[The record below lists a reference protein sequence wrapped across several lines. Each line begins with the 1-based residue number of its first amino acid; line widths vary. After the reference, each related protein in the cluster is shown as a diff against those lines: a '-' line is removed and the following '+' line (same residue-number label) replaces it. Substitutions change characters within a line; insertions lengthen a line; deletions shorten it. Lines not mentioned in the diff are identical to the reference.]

1 MAEKKK
7 KKKEPKGMPS
17 GSIKSRMPSS
27 TNKGKA
33 PKKAIK
39 KRSLMERINPFDKE
53 SKARRAAKRK
63 SKVVKSKSK
72 PSKKSKS
79 MSASS
84 LIKATKVDLA
94 RKKKIGASKATAVRK
109 GAKSVV
115 KTKGGEFV
123 KYKKDS
129 KAAGSFRSAFKSSC
143 SGGAKSF
150 SWDGRSYS
158 CNKASSKKTSSKKVT
173 TKKVTGTAKA
183 GNPAKA
189 GKIVNRKS
197 PSGETYKR

>member
-129 KAAGSFRSAFKSSC
+129 KAAGSFRSAFKSKC

-158 CNKASSKKTSSKKVT
+158 CNKAGASKKTVKAKPSVKKPMKKNPGSYSKQDMD
-173 TKKVTGTAKA
+173 
-183 GNPAKA
+183 
-189 GKIVNRKS
+189 
-197 PSGETYKR
+197 

>member
-1 MAEKKK
+1 MVQK
-7 KKKEPKGMPS
+7 
-17 GSIKSRMPSS
+17 
-27 TNKGKA
+27 
-33 PKKAIK
+33 K
-39 KRSLMERINPFDKE
+39 KRSLMEKLNPFDKE
-53 SKARRAAKRK
+53 SKERRKVKSKKRKATKMYAPMKKVQAANAAKK
-63 SKVVKSKSK
+63 AGEKNKVVKSKSI
-72 PSKKSKS
+72 KKSKS

-158 CNKASSKKTSSKKVT
+158 CTKASSPKKTAKPTVKAKSSVKKPM
-173 TKKVTGTAKA
+173 KK
-183 GNPAKA
+183 NPGSYSKQDMD
-189 GKIVNRKS
+189 
-197 PSGETYKR
+197 

>member
-1 MAEKKK
+1 MAIKKK

-17 GSIKSRMPSS
+17 GNIKSRMPSS
-27 TNKGKA
+27 TNKGKTPMKAA
-33 PKKAIK
+33 PKKTVK

-53 SKARRAAKRK
+53 SKERRAAKRK

-79 MSASS
+79 ISASS

-158 CNKASSKKTSSKKVT
+158 CTKASSPKKTAKPTVKAKSSVKKPM
-173 TKKVTGTAKA
+173 KK
-183 GNPAKA
+183 NPGSYSKQDMD
-189 GKIVNRKS
+189 
-197 PSGETYKR
+197 